1 MTHDRH
7 SNPNPSERKPSERKP
22 SERNLDAELPF
33 DWGKLSEL
41 DRRRPDPELID
52 IGALID
58 EELSSEA
65 RARVEARL
73 SANADSQ
80 RTYQQLAR
88 LSRELKQIPIP
99 ASTISPEEL
108 AHRTIAAAQDRKQQQ
123 RRRWSSWGG
132 TAIAALFVATV
143 SFSSNLRPEHQTPE
157 IAATPTP
164 TTDVKSST
172 PANSIAKDNVN
183 AIDAIDTESP
193 LISRA
198 LFVE

>member
-1 MTHDRH
+1 MTHDRRP
-7 SNPNPSERKPSERKP
+7 NPNPNSSKRDPSA
-22 SERNLDAELPF
+22 DLPF

-41 DRRRPDPELID
+41 DRRRPDPDMID

-58 EELSSEA
+58 EELSAEA

-73 SANADSQ
+73 SANADRQ

-88 LSRELKQIPIP
+88 LSHELKRMPVP

-108 AHRTIAAAQDRKQQQ
+108 ASRTIAAAQDRKQQQ

-143 SFSSNLRPEHQTPE
+143 SLSSNLRPEQSTPK
-157 IAATPTP
+157 IATTPTPSTEVKTATPTRAVAENERK
-164 TTDVKSST
+164 T
-172 PANSIAKDNVN
+172 A
-183 AIDAIDTESP
+183 DTESP